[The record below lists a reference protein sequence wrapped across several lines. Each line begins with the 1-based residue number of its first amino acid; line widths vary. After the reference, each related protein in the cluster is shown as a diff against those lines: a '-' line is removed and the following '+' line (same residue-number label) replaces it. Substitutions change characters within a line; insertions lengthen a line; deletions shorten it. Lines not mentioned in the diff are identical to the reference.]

1 MKLHLLSSLD
11 GFGFTKRLISDTYEL
26 FYPNEEIDTFKYY
39 LLNQIR
45 NELNLRL
52 SNLGVNFNVMFC
64 QCLIFLA
71 HRPILLISVDMFC

>member
-1 MKLHLLSSLD
+1 MKLHVLSSLD
-11 GFGFTKRLISDTYEL
+11 GFGFIKRLISDRYEL
-26 FYPNEEIDTFKYY
+26 VSPNEEIDTFKYY

-52 SNLGVNFNVMFC
+52 SNLGVSFNVMFR

-71 HRPILLISVDMFC
+71 HRSILLISVDMFC